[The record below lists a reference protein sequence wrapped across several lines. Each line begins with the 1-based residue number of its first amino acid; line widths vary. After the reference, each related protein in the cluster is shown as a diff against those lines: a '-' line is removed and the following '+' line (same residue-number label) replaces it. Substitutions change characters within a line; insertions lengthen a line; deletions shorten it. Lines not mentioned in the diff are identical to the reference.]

1 MDMVI
6 MIATLGFGSN
16 PTRPRQRYMLK
27 GCVLVTK
34 TPSGCGYIIG

>member
-6 MIATLGFGSN
+6 MMTTLGFERN
-16 PTRPRQRYMLK
+16 PTWSRQMYMLK

-34 TPSGCGYIIG
+34 THSGCGYIIG